1 MDRILIFFIV
11 KLPRSRVFDGKLAAV
26 AANRIAVVSRC
37 PAVGPGAG
45 SGLAA

>member
-1 MDRILIFFIV
+1 MGYSFFFIV
-11 KLPRSRVFDGKLAAV
+11 ELPRSRAFDGKLAAV

-37 PAVGPGAG
+37 SAVEPRAG